1 MPLCKGVK
9 SYTCGGT
16 LKLNTYSTRTSDCIC
31 CIKYCATMLTL
42 GYYFNVLY
50 CKIPANKYYNV
61 SNGKIEDT

>member
-1 MPLCKGVK
+1 
-9 SYTCGGT
+9 
-16 LKLNTYSTRTSDCIC
+16 
-31 CIKYCATMLTL
+31 MLTL